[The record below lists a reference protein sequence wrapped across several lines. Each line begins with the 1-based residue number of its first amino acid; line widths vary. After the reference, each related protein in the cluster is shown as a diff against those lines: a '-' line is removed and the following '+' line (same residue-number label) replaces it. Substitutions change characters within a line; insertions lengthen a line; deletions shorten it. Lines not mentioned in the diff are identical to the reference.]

1 MAPSSGAKYKK
12 DLSWRCSNVAGFDTN
27 ARSNAPT
34 HQLRDQ
40 SNLALRNP
48 IQPDRST
55 RAIVN
60 SKGKVANMCKELVAA
75 ADSQGV
81 RREWFDPE
89 IPDAKPPRKSR
100 KDLIN
105 SDANR
110 VALCRQNVDRQIDGL
125 SDARSKMK
133 RPASSGNIGSSRPGP
148 QGSAS
153 NDRNG
158 GQRSGERQ
166 QRPSSAVGLRRSRSF
181 AEQYRAAEAEEAY
194 MRAPLADPSAGNGG
208 VPYSMAAEWKGGP
221 CVVNGTRS
229 EGPLLADDYL
239 NENRMLTRAL
249 KNDTVSNSDANST
262 QVSSAVAKPAPRP
275 VTAPVIGWRQPKPVS
290 RENHIAAALR
300 RGCMRMKV
308 VEDHN
313 AWIYAES
320 SYRRQFPQM
329 TDNLASMDVNPNK
342 YAPTMPC

>member
-1 MAPSSGAKYKK
+1 MAPSSGAKK
-12 DLSWRCSNVAGFDTN
+12 DLSWRCNNVAGFDTN

-40 SNLALRNP
+40 SNLALRDP

-60 SKGKVANMCKELVAA
+60 NKGKVASMCKELVAA

-110 VALCRQNVDRQIDGL
+110 VALCRQNVDRHIDGL
-125 SDARSKMK
+125 ISSGQDNGARSKMK
-133 RPASSGNIGSSRPGP
+133 RPASTGNIGRSRPGP

-153 NDRNG
+153 NVRTG
-158 GQRSGERQ
+158 GQ
-166 QRPSSAVGLRRSRSF
+166 QRPSSSVGLQRSRSF

-194 MRAPLADPSAGNGG
+194 MRAPLSNPSAGNGG

-229 EGPLLADDYL
+229 EGPLRADDYL
-239 NENRMLTRAL
+239 DENRMLTRAL
-249 KNDTVSNSDANST
+249 KNDIVSNSDANST

-275 VTAPVIGWRQPKPVS
+275 VTAPIIGWRQPKPVS

-300 RGCMRMKV
+300 RGCMRMKT